1 MHSALSFVVAP
12 FMIPKLLAF
21 VLLSHRRV
29 NRTDTKKQVCL
40 ALLGRQTSYRLL
52 FRPIG
57 CCCCASRS
65 SLPPP
70 PETLAGEERM
80 AAPGPN
86 SCLLAIRTCIS
97 HLATSLLHSSGCR
110 DCNTPAPQQ
119 KLFHLYFWTCYV
131 PATKSHC
138 SHPSSCNLFCQMSQL
153 SPHLPREALM
163 LCL

>member
-86 SCLLAIRTCIS
+86 SCLLAIRTCI
-97 HLATSLLHSSGCR
+97 
-110 DCNTPAPQQ
+110 
-119 KLFHLYFWTCYV
+119 
-131 PATKSHC
+131 
-138 SHPSSCNLFCQMSQL
+138 L
-153 SPHLPREALM
+153 SPGDFSSSLQWLPGLQYTCSSAKTLPFVFLDM
-163 LCL
+163 LCPCN